1 MAMDVIVIG
10 GGLAGLAA
18 TERLSRHGRS
28 VTLLEARDRL
38 GGRAWTT
45 WQRGVTHPIELGAEW
60 ISRSGAM
67 EQILSAHH
75 IPTAEARGRF
85 WTRVAGTWDTM
96 ADAEEDPGHRIQRIA
111 AAAHRDIA
119 LTDALGRKSGHGD
132 EWLLG
137 YVEGFNAA
145 DPARVSV
152 HWLAE
157 VEQNGPADAASYRTD
172 AGTSAIADALA
183 RSWSAPVDI
192 QLETVVRRIRWRPG
206 QVAVDA
212 DHHGSATT
220 FEAAAA
226 VITIPLAILQLP
238 PDAAGAIVFDPEPPR
253 LAAALGGLAMGDAVK
268 LVFVF
273 REPLWQHTPAGNDLL
288 FVVDGAQPIPTW
300 WTANPSP
307 APIITGWA
315 GGPPA
320 TRLAGMPGDSLVEAG
335 MDSLSHAIDVPRR
348 VVQDAFVACHSHDW
362 RRDPFSRGAY
372 SYVLAGGL
380 GSAAGLARPVRDTL
394 YFAGEATA
402 GHGINATMEGALET
416 GRRAADQIAKA
427 RAA

>member
-18 TERLSRHGRS
+18 TERLSRHDRS
-28 VTLLEARDRL
+28 VTLVEARDRL

-45 WQRGVTHPIELGAEW
+45 WHRGVTHPIELGAEW
-60 ISRSGAM
+60 ISRTGVM

-75 IPTAEARGRF
+75 IPTAEATGRF
-85 WTRVAGTWDTM
+85 WTRVAGKWDTM
-96 ADAEEDPGHRIQRIA
+96 SGSGEDPGSRIQRIA

-132 EWLLG
+132 DWLLG

-157 VEQNGPADAASYRTD
+157 VEQNGPADAASCRTD
-172 AGTSAIADALA
+172 AGTSAIAEAIA
-183 RSWSAPVDI
+183 QSWHAPVDI
-192 QLETVVRRIRWRPG
+192 HLETVVRRIRWRPG
-206 QVAVDA
+206 HVAVDA
-212 DHHGSATT
+212 DHHGSAVT

-226 VITIPLAILQLP
+226 VITLPLAILQLP
-238 PDAAGAIVFDPEPPR
+238 PDADGAIAFHPDPPG

-273 REPLWQHTPAGNDLL
+273 QEPLWRATPAGNDLL

-307 APIITGWA
+307 AAIITGWA
-315 GGPPA
+315 GGPAA
-320 TRLAGMPGDSLVEAG
+320 THLAGMPADSLVDVAIE
-335 MDSLSHAIDVPRR
+335 SLSHTIDVPTGPL
-348 VVQDAFVACHSHDW
+348 QDALVACHRHDW
-362 RRDPFSRGAY
+362 RHDPFARGAY

-380 GSAAGLARPVRDTL
+380 GSAAKLARPVHDTL
-394 YFAGEATA
+394 FFAGEATA
-402 GHGINATMEGALET
+402 GRGINATMEGALET
-416 GRRAADQIAKA
+416 GQRAADQIVRS
-427 RAA
+427 RAT